1 MRRREFMTLLGG
13 IAATSLARPASAQS
27 MPEIGFLDSGAPA
40 NMKANLDAFRQGLAE
55 TGFIEGKNLAIEYR
69 WAQGRYDQLPALAAG
84 LVQRPVAVI
93 AATRSSAP
101 AKAAKGATATIPIV
115 FQTGS
120 DPVEDGL
127 VGSLNKPG
135 GNVTGATRLTTA
147 LTQKRLGLIS
157 ELLPKTT
164 TIAMLVNPNGPQT
177 PLQIS
182 QMQEAARARNFKLEI
197 VRAASQHEL
206 EGAFAGAAQGK
217 VDALVVASDN
227 LFITNGPEIARIMI
241 RHAVPTMTFESGAVK
256 AGVLISYAA
265 SLSESFQ
272 QVGTYVGRILKGEKP
287 ADLPVLQPTKF
298 ELVLNLKTAKAIRLA
313 IPDKL
318 MALADEVIE

>member
-27 MPEIGFLDSGAPA
+27 MPKIGFLDSGAPA
-40 NMKANLDAFRQGLAE
+40 NMKANLDAFLQGLAE

-101 AKAAKGATATIPIV
+101 AKAAKAATATIPIV

-135 GNVTGATRLTTA
+135 GARDIAARLTTA

-182 QMQEAARARNFKLEI
+182 QMQEAARRP
-197 VRAASQHEL
+197 SQ
-206 EGAFAGAAQGK
+206 
-217 VDALVVASDN
+217 S
-227 LFITNGPEIARIMI
+227 
-241 RHAVPTMTFESGAVK
+241 
-256 AGVLISYAA
+256 
-265 SLSESFQ
+265 
-272 QVGTYVGRILKGEKP
+272 
-287 ADLPVLQPTKF
+287 PV
-298 ELVLNLKTAKAIRLA
+298 
-313 IPDKL
+313 
-318 MALADEVIE
+318 